1 MALLATQGIHRLLQ
15 KGEGL
20 VDCIGFL
27 HSHTQTHTLCDTVPF
42 STAIGGLWLHMQM
55 YMTGVNQ
62 HTKSLLS

>member
-27 HSHTQTHTLCDTVPF
+27 HSHTQTHTFCDTVPF
-42 STAIGGLWLHMQM
+42 SIAIVGLLLRVQM
-55 YMTGVNQ
+55 
-62 HTKSLLS
+62 